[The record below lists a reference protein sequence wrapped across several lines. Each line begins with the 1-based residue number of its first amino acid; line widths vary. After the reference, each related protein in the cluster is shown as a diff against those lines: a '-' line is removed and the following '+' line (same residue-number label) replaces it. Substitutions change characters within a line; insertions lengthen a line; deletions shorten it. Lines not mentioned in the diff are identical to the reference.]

1 MAPSPAA
8 DAAIPVVD
16 LRRASL
22 AEARGLDLRSAS
34 RDLWADE
41 AAVWDRLV
49 SSWAGLDEAAWHLP
63 GAAPSDAGGPDWSL
77 AEHVGH
83 IADWQELAID
93 YVGTAIQTGRWPS
106 DDDYDGGD
114 FDRYNERRR
123 APWTT
128 MPTATIVSRLRT
140 ARPRLLDAAAR
151 LPLDTVRGHDAWGW
165 VYFTLHGHYLD
176 HLAVIEPWTDRL
188 LDRQIDGDPFIADP
202 RAADHAGFVADAT
215 ALDETFDA
223 LIRRLPFERWDADE
237 ITPGWTLRDHV
248 GHLADWMDEGARAIA
263 VHRDGG
269 IWLSDPEEGIDAW
282 NERHVD
288 AARNEAPAST
298 LARYDTERAR
308 LLDAVGS
315 MTVEELR
322 SPDGWSWAYDC
333 HHGHVRK
340 HLAMVGRWCVMN
352 GWPGA

>member
-1 MAPSPAA
+1 MSPPAA
-8 DAAIPVVD
+8 DTAIPVVD
-16 LRRASL
+16 LRRAPL
-22 AEARGLDLRSAS
+22 TDLRGLDLRSPT

-41 AAVWDRLV
+41 TAIWDRLTAT
-49 SSWAGLDEAAWHLP
+49 WAGLDEAAWHLP

-83 IADWQELAID
+83 LADWQELAID
-93 YVGTAIQTGRWPS
+93 YVGTAIQTARWPS

-128 MPTATIVSRLRT
+128 MPTATIVSRLRA
-140 ARPRLLDAAAR
+140 ARPRLLAAAAR
-151 LPLDTVRGHDAWGW
+151 LPLETVRGDDAWGW

-223 LIRRLPFERWDADE
+223 LIRQLPFERWVSSE
-237 ITPGWTLRDHV
+237 VTPGWTLRDHV
-248 GHLADWMDEGARAIA
+248 GHLADWMDECVRAIA
-263 VHRDGG
+263 VHRDTG

-288 AARNEAPAST
+288 ATRTEAPAST
-298 LARYDTERAR
+298 LARYDAERAR

-333 HHGHVRK
+333 LHGHVRK
-340 HLAMVGRWCVMN
+340 HLAMVGRWCVTN
-352 GWPGA
+352 AWPSA